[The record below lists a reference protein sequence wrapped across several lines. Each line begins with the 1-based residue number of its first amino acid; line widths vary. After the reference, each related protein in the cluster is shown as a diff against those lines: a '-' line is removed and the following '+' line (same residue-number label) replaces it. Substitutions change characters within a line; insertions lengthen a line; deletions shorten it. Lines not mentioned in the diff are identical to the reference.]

1 MPEVITSPSNPKVKQ
16 LLALQQKSSA
26 RRERGLFV
34 VEGRR
39 ELQHCI
45 DAGFIIDTIF
55 VCPTLSETAPLH
67 GGSPLPDFASLIPPL
82 RFAGGPPVHEATG
95 GHGPAGESPRSAA
108 PAAEAETAAASPAR
122 SHPRLRKREGPAAAG
137 RGRGPAQPD
146 GWRGRLPRS
155 EGQTKVFE
163 VSEEVYRKISYR
175 EGTEGVMAEVK
186 VPERKLEGLEL
197 PENPLVMVLESVEKP
212 GNLGAV
218 LRSADAAGADAV
230 LVCDPLTDLWNPNL
244 IRASVGAVF
253 TVPCVT
259 CSSQEAID
267 WLKARG
273 IRILTAQL
281 QDSSLYYDCDMTV
294 GTALVMGTEATGL
307 TPRWRQAAD
316 AHIRIPMLGAL
327 DSLNVSVSA
336 AILLFEAVRQR
347 RNG

>member
-1 MPEVITSPSNPKVKQ
+1 MPPYSI
-16 LLALQQKSSA
+16 
-26 RRERGLFV
+26 
-34 VEGRR
+34 
-39 ELQHCI
+39 
-45 DAGFIIDTIF
+45 
-55 VCPTLSETAPLH
+55 
-67 GGSPLPDFASLIPPL
+67 
-82 RFAGGPPVHEATG
+82 
-95 GHGPAGESPRSAA
+95 
-108 PAAEAETAAASPAR
+108 
-122 SHPRLRKREGPAAAG
+122 
-137 RGRGPAQPD
+137 GRGPAQPD

-155 EGQTKVFE
+155 EGQAKVFE

-347 RNG
+347 QNG